1 MNYDDFA
8 KYIKLI
14 QVHNKKLIK
23 LNEGL
28 GELLECES
36 WIMASFG
43 SDLKI
48 AIRELLAMNFNN
60 QKQVEDLIDYFLY
73 EQPNACI
80 TDIEDNRKEYKLN
93 TIQQLYDYLI
103 KFY

>member
-1 MNYDDFA
+1 MKYEDFE

-80 TDIEDNRKEYKLN
+80 TSDNIEYKLN